1 MRPVSISG
9 SAPSRR
15 TPSTMT
21 TAPTTSRITPL
32 TRAARISARC
42 QPKVHL
48 PRAGRAAIQVA
59 ASAKP
64 SPALGDT
71 LCPAPASRASE
82 PDSQPPIAWASM
94 TVAVSRKAASR
105 RGRWAAAAVRWWSW
119 DISAPAQLVEARV
132 VDAEVM
138 GDLVHHGDRDLLDD
152 FLAALTDPQ
161 GGAAEDGDP
170 VGQRAGG
177 PPVVALGQRGA
188 LIQAREVRLA
198 HLGRR
203 RVLDEDG
210 GVVHLGRQLRWHQVE
225 SVAPGVL
232 ELRSGHLHHAPHHRP
247 RVTRSRTAPRSE
259 QHHPA
264 SPAQDRT
271 LRRYRQ

>member
-1 MRPVSISG
+1 MRPVWISG
-9 SAPSRR
+9 WAPSRR

-59 ASAKP
+59 ASANP
-64 SPALGDT
+64 SPALSDNM
-71 LCPAPASRASE
+71 CPASASSASE

-94 TVAVSRKAASR
+94 TVAVSRKVASR

-119 DISAPAQLVEARV
+119 DISAPAQLVEAGV
-132 VDAEVM
+132 VDAEVV

-152 FLAALTDPQ
+152 LLAALADPQ

-188 LIQAREVRLA
+188 LIQAQEVRLA

-203 RVLDEDG
+203 LVHDEVDD
-210 GVVHLGRQLRWHQVE
+210 VVHLRRPLRWHQVE
-225 SVAPGVL
+225 PVAHGVL
-232 ELRSGHLHHAPHHRP
+232 EHRSGPLHPALQHHP
-247 RVTRSRTAPRSE
+247 RVTRTRTAPRSE

-271 LRRYRQ
+271 LRRYR